1 MITGGCLASRLQ
13 LCGTTWVRA
22 IFGAATFNNLTQLN
36 YELNNPAMQSQ

>member
-22 IFGAATFNNLTQLN
+22 IFGAATFINVKQMD